1 MGKLGELVEL
11 CHELNSEDF
20 SVFFEYSGHVNSFTL
35 RVHMDGWAEGSR
47 GVFFGYLE
55 GVDRAG
61 DAIVWLKQQQEENKR
76 LQAERAQ
83 NAERDAKALEEAKA
97 LLTPEQIKIIKELA

>member
-11 CHELNSEDF
+11 CHELNSDDF
-20 SVFFEYSGHVNSFTL
+20 SVIFDYLGHVRGFTL
-35 RVHMDGWAEGSR
+35 SVHMDGWVEGSQ

-55 GVDRAG
+55 KVYRAE
-61 DAIVWLKQQQEENKR
+61 DAITWLKQKHDENKR